1 MSIDTVTGI
10 GRGALEM
17 ALVLGGPVLLVALVA
32 GLLVSVFQAVT
43 QVNELTLAFL
53 PKLAASTLALLLLGP
68 WMLTRLVDYTRTLLQ
83 SLPAYV
89 R

>member
-1 MSIDTVTGI
+1 VSVDTVTGI

-17 ALVLGGPVLLVALVA
+17 ALVLGGPVLLVALVT
-32 GLLVSVFQAVT
+32 GLVVGIVQATT
-43 QVNELTLAFL
+43 QVHELTLAFI
-53 PKLAASTLALLLLGP
+53 PKIAASTLALVILGP

>member
-1 MSIDTVTGI
+1 MTVDTVIGV

-17 ALVLGGPVLLVALVA
+17 ALVLGGPVLLVALVT
-32 GLLVSVFQAVT
+32 GLVIGVLQATT
-43 QVNELTLAFL
+43 QVNELTLAFV
-53 PKLAASTLALLLLGP
+53 PKIAASALALVLFGP

>member
-1 MSIDTVTGI
+1 VGVETVTTI
-10 GRGALEM
+10 GRGAFELTLLL
-17 ALVLGGPVLLVALVA
+17 AGPVLLAALVA

-43 QVNELTLAFL
+43 QIQEITLTFV
-53 PKLAASTLALLLLGP
+53 PKIVATVVALLVFGP
-68 WMLTRLVDYTRTLLQ
+68 WMLTRLVDYTTVLFR

>member
-1 MSIDTVTGI
+1 MSIDTVTGV

-17 ALVLGGPVLLVALVA
+17 ALVLGGPVLLVALVT

>member
-1 MSIDTVTGI
+1 MSVDTVTGI

-17 ALVLGGPVLLVALVA
+17 ALVLGGPVLLVALVT

-68 WMLTRLVDYTRTLLQ
+68 WMLARLVDYTRTLLQ